1 MTRPDDEGR
10 FEGLA
15 RRVAEAALLAAVVC
29 VPLFAQPNG
38 ARGFEGDRAVLLRIL
53 GLVALAAVAVSARR
67 PGTTSRPRPPRSVP
81 AAFAFL
87 YVGASFA
94 AAFLSVR
101 PATALPG
108 SYGRQ
113 AGLLT
118 DLALLGVFLVAAR
131 AGRRDAALA
140 ADTPDGP
147 GRRLVGVLV
156 AGGAVAAA
164 LAVAQSVLPALG
176 FPIPY
181 VEAGGRAASIAGGPT
196 FLGSHLA
203 AVVPIAAATA
213 RSRAGVLVT
222 LLLGLAL
229 LLTGSRAALLA
240 AVAGV
245 LVVAGLDR
253 RRRRGLLLGL
263 GATAGLVALSTLPP
277 IREALPGDALPRRV
291 VEAFT
296 TDQVG
301 TRGLLYRD
309 AARAI
314 AASPERLALGHGPD
328 SAEVGFPAYV
338 SDDLQ
343 RRLGG
348 AIVIDRMHGDPLDL
362 VWSRGFLGALGLL
375 GLVGAAL
382 ARGVRG
388 ARRGAVGATS
398 VVPLTAAL
406 VAVTLDGFLS
416 VPGAVSR
423 LVLFVSA
430 GWLAGRTAPAIDDEA
445 FDSAG
450 DSARG
455 AAARRGVLVGLGA
468 ATFLFAVGDVRLLPL
483 AAPLLRLLPAAG
495 RGAALARAAAVLG
508 PFLLAHV
515 AIDPGG
521 ATRFEALSPAA
532 SALRG
537 RLDSIAL
544 LLTVALGVV
553 LLVRSGSRA
562 GAGAPPRDRLARR
575 VAGIALALLLAAL
588 VRDDVRRVL
597 ADVDARAAYAADRV
611 ARRSDLAARLLER
624 AADLAPEVTRYRTRA
639 AFALADAAR
648 NADAETREAL
658 LLRAGTQVGRAL
670 EKEPRNA
677 LARALGA
684 GAVLLF
690 ARRIEERR
698 HGLTE
703 RAWELVEPA
712 VPLAPTS
719 TPVLQIAAEV
729 ALARGD
735 VERAVTWLERAIAI
749 DASAAR
755 SWQLKGR
762 AEAARKNLSGAA
774 FAYGRANVLA
784 AADEEATGVLQ
795 RSRRE
800 ALAGLVLVSAAAERT
815 TDAATLLTILAARAG
830 AADGFAEDVAGARP
844 LLRFVKDHAF
854 AATFEEARERFHGSS
869 AALDEVEAALTY

>member
-38 ARGFEGDRAVLLRIL
+38 ARGFEGDRAVLLRLL
-53 GLVALAAVAVSARR
+53 GLLALVAVAVSVRR
-67 PGTTSRPRPPRSVP
+67 RETAPHPRRGIDLPS
-81 AAFAFL
+81 AFALL
-87 YVGASFA
+87 YVGASFV

-118 DLALLGVFLVAAR
+118 DLALLGVFLAAAR

-140 ADTPDGP
+140 AESRDGP
-147 GRRLVGVLV
+147 ARRLTDALV

-176 FPIPY
+176 VPLPY
-181 VEAGGRAASIAGGPT
+181 VEAGSRAPSIAGGPT

-203 AVVPIAAATA
+203 AVLPIAAATA
-213 RSRAGVLVT
+213 RSRAGHLAAVLSA
-222 LLLGLAL
+222 LAL

-240 AVAGV
+240 GVAGV
-245 LVVAGLDR
+245 LLVAGLDR
-253 RRRRGLLLGL
+253 RRRRPLLLGL
-263 GATAGLVALSTLPP
+263 GATAGLVALSILPP
-277 IREALPGDALPRRV
+277 VRDHLPGDALPRRI

-296 TDQVG
+296 TDQVE

-314 AASPERLALGHGPD
+314 GGAPERLAFGHGPD
-328 SAEVGFPAYV
+328 SAEVRFPAHV
-338 SDDLQ
+338 SDALQ

-348 AIVIDRMHGDPLDL
+348 AIVIDRMHCDALDL
-362 VWSRGFLGALGLL
+362 AWSRGLLGALGLL

-382 ARGVRG
+382 ALGVRG
-388 ARRGAVGATS
+388 ARRAAS
-398 VVPLTAAL
+398 SAEAIVPAPLVAFTAAL
-406 VAVTLDGFLS
+406 AAVAVDGLLS

-423 LVLFVSA
+423 LALFVAA
-430 GWLAGRTAPAIDDEA
+430 GWIAGRTARRPAGRAEAADDE
-445 FDSAG
+445 D
-450 DSARG
+450 ARG
-455 AAARRGVLVGLGA
+455 AAARRGVLAGLGA

-483 AAPLLRLLPAAG
+483 VAPLVLLLPAAG
-495 RGAALARAAAVLG
+495 RGGALARAATVLG

-515 AIDPGG
+515 AIDPAG

-544 LLTVALGVV
+544 LLTVVLGVV
-553 LLVRSGSRA
+553 LLVRSGSRP
-562 GAGAPPRDRLARR
+562 GAGAPARDRPARR
-575 VAGIALALLLAAL
+575 ATGIALTLLLAAL

-597 ADVDARAAYAADRV
+597 ADVDARVAYAADRV
-611 ARRSDLAARLLER
+611 ARRSDLAATLLEG

-648 NADAETREAL
+648 NAAPETRDSL
-658 LLRAGTQVGRAL
+658 LLRAGTQVGRTI
-670 EKEPRNA
+670 EKDPGDA

-684 GAVLLF
+684 GAVLLV

-735 VERAVTWLERAIAI
+735 VDRAVAWLERAIAI
-749 DASAAR
+749 DASSAR

-762 AEAARKNLSGAA
+762 AEAARRNLSGAA
-774 FAYGRANVLA
+774 FAYGRANV
-784 AADEEATGVLQ
+784 
-795 RSRRE
+795 
-800 ALAGLVLVSAAAERT
+800 
-815 TDAATLLTILAARAG
+815 
-830 AADGFAEDVAGARP
+830 
-844 LLRFVKDHAF
+844 
-854 AATFEEARERFHGSS
+854 
-869 AALDEVEAALTY
+869 